1 MKLKKIIPLLLITI
15 LAGCS
20 KKNAEELT
28 IISPTGAPAVAF
40 YNYATNE
47 NYTTNGTPA
56 NILSGMTQNGN
67 DIVVIDTL
75 SGLNAIKD
83 ADAPYQILATITF
96 GNFYLV
102 GTGND
107 DDQTIDADD
116 KIVLFGQN
124 QTPDKLFKFLYPN
137 FTNITYVTNVQE
149 SGKCLCSGKTTNG
162 AEDADYVFVAEPILT
177 NILTNQECNT
187 YLKTTIIDIQQK
199 YKEATQD
206 KLLTQASIFVKKG
219 IDAKLLEAFATNL
232 QKDIHAGIENPDLIY
247 QGISKLDQQEAAA
260 KYGIGAQMAK
270 NVMSL
275 GNRLGLGFE
284 YALDIKEDI
293 DAFIAL
299 FGAEATLNE
308 YYYEK
313 EW

>member
-1 MKLKKIIPLLLITI
+1 MLITF
-15 LAGCS
+15 LAGCT
-20 KKNAEELT
+20 KDKANELT

-40 YNYATNE
+40 YNHATND

-56 NILSGMTQNGN
+56 NILSGMTKNGK

-75 SGLNAIKD
+75 SGLKAIKD
-83 ADAPYQILATITF
+83 AEAPYQIFATITF

-107 DDQTIDADD
+107 DNQTIDQDD
-116 KIVLFGQN
+116 NIVLFGQN
-124 QTPDKLFKFLYPN
+124 QTPDKLFQLLYPN
-137 FTNITYVTNVQE
+137 FTNISYVTNVQE

-162 AEDADYVFVAEPILT
+162 AEDVDYVFVAEPIMT

-187 YLKTTIIDIQQK
+187 YMKTNIIDIQEK

-206 KLLTQASIFVKKG
+206 KLLTQASMFVKKG
-219 IDAKLLEAFATNL
+219 IDAKQLETFATNL
-232 QKDIHAGIENPDLIY
+232 KNDIEAGINNPDLIF
-247 QGISKLDQQEAAA
+247 QGMSKLTDQEAAA
-260 KYGIGAQMAK
+260 KFGIGAQMAK
-270 NVMSL
+270 LVMSY

-284 YALDIKEDI
+284 YAIDIKEDI

-299 FGAEATLNE
+299 FGESATLNE
-308 YYYEK
+308 YYYENK
-313 EW
+313 

>member
-20 KKNAEELT
+20 KKNADELT

-270 NVMSL
+270 NVMNL

>member
-20 KKNAEELT
+20 KKNADELT

-107 DDQTIDADD
+107 DDQKMRMIRLFYLV
-116 KIVLFGQN
+116 KI
-124 QTPDKLFKFLYPN
+124 
-137 FTNITYVTNVQE
+137 
-149 SGKCLCSGKTTNG
+149 
-162 AEDADYVFVAEPILT
+162 
-177 NILTNQECNT
+177 
-187 YLKTTIIDIQQK
+187 
-199 YKEATQD
+199 
-206 KLLTQASIFVKKG
+206 KLLINYLSFYTLILQI
-219 IDAKLLEAFATNL
+219 LL
-232 QKDIHAGIENPDLIY
+232 
-247 QGISKLDQQEAAA
+247 
-260 KYGIGAQMAK
+260 M
-270 NVMSL
+270 
-275 GNRLGLGFE
+275 
-284 YALDIKEDI
+284 
-293 DAFIAL
+293 
-299 FGAEATLNE
+299 
-308 YYYEK
+308 
-313 EW
+313 

>member
-1 MKLKKIIPLLLITI
+1 
-15 LAGCS
+15 
-20 KKNAEELT
+20 
-28 IISPTGAPAVAF
+28 
-40 YNYATNE
+40 
-47 NYTTNGTPA
+47 
-56 NILSGMTQNGN
+56 MTQNGN

-137 FTNITYVTNVQE
+137 FTNITYVTNFQE

-177 NILTNQECNT
+177 NILTNQMQ
-187 YLKTTIIDIQQK
+187 YL
-199 YKEATQD
+199 
-206 KLLTQASIFVKKG
+206 F
-219 IDAKLLEAFATNL
+219 
-232 QKDIHAGIENPDLIY
+232 
-247 QGISKLDQQEAAA
+247 
-260 KYGIGAQMAK
+260 K
-270 NVMSL
+270 NY
-275 GNRLGLGFE
+275 N
-284 YALDIKEDI
+284 Y
-293 DAFIAL
+293 
-299 FGAEATLNE
+299 
-308 YYYEK
+308 
-313 EW
+313 